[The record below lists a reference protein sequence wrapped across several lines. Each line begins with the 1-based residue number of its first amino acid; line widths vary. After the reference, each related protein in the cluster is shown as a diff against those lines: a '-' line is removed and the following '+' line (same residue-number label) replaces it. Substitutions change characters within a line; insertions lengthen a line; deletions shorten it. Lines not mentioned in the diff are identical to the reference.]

1 MDFLPRPIRPRQT
14 LQCRIIRK
22 LAHYLQQ
29 WTSTHLRP
37 KNFRT
42 ASSLSTWLAK
52 SLSSKIIRTL
62 FFLIC
67 NILHLDLTNLPVPLK
82 RLLKFNDLFGE
93 TKLVIRWTIDKPIK
107 PGVTIEEK
115 GMGFK
120 FNQSSDPHQWV
131 RATQVSEMK
140 TPFTVNSIL
149 YQDGTRRD
157 IE

>member
-1 MDFLPRPIRPRQT
+1 
-14 LQCRIIRK
+14 
-22 LAHYLQQ
+22 
-29 WTSTHLRP
+29 
-37 KNFRT
+37 
-42 ASSLSTWLAK
+42 
-52 SLSSKIIRTL
+52 
-62 FFLIC
+62 
-67 NILHLDLTNLPVPLK
+67 
-82 RLLKFNDLFGE
+82 
-93 TKLVIRWTIDKPIK
+93 LVIRRTIDKPIK

-120 FNQSSDPHQWV
+120 FNQFSDPHQWV